1 MCCIYAL
8 SLQFW
13 YTSYLRSRYIF
24 CYNIDFAYIF
34 RHRNIYHNFLLMRN
48 LDTCLKTNNQWINY
62 HKSTSQIAMP
72 KINLA
77 SGNEEESWKYE
88 KDVSRIT
95 VNFCFSLWFLYMEM
109 KLPSCQVQVQINL
122 DYNWHVSLEKERRKI
137 NGIRT
142 LNP

>member
-1 MCCIYAL
+1 
-8 SLQFW
+8 
-13 YTSYLRSRYIF
+13 
-24 CYNIDFAYIF
+24 
-34 RHRNIYHNFLLMRN
+34 
-48 LDTCLKTNNQWINY
+48 
-62 HKSTSQIAMP
+62 MP

-122 DYNWHVSLEKERRKI
+122 DYN
-137 NGIRT
+137 
-142 LNP
+142 